1 METTLNGTEGSH
13 SESFCE
19 VQRLVICYHH
29 LIYNLQ
35 TPSITNCIQTRH
47 MPIHLSG
54 MLGKLVPKSVSCSNK
69 ILVCFTIQYCGSYIM
84 ESRVRHQKDIMV
96 CPGKGTQACSTWRI
110 SVVTLTILTD
120 SPKLIN
126 CFTTNRTL

>member
-13 SESFCE
+13 SESLCE
-19 VQRLVICYHH
+19 VQRLVIRYHH

-54 MLGKLVPKSVSCSNK
+54 MLGKPVPKSVSAVINTG
-69 ILVCFTIQYCGSYIM
+69 LFYDTVL
-84 ESRVRHQKDIMV
+84 
-96 CPGKGTQACSTWRI
+96 W
-110 SVVTLTILTD
+110 
-120 SPKLIN
+120 KLHNGI
-126 CFTTNRTL
+126 